1 MPEANDPHARKCG
14 SLPPEG
20 ALTGLPSNSA
30 RASGR
35 PSAGTVLAF
44 DFGTQRIGVAIGEGL
59 LGQARALTTIESPA
73 NDARFTAI
81 GKLIAE
87 WQPTRLVVGLPL
99 ALDGTEHEMTA
110 RSRRFA
116 HQLEGRYR
124 LPVELVDE
132 RLTSVEAERMIKP
145 GRDKSAKARVDAE
158 AARLILQDWFE
169 HAHTA

>member
-1 MPEANDPHARKCG
+1 MPE
-14 SLPPEG
+14 
-20 ALTGLPSNSA
+20 
-30 RASGR
+30 
-35 PSAGTVLAF
+35 GTVLAF

-87 WQPTRLVVGLPL
+87 WQPARLVVGLPL

-116 HQLEGRYR
+116 HQLEGRFR
-124 LPVELVDE
+124 LPVELIDE
-132 RLTSVEAERMIKP
+132 RLTSVEAERAGKP

-158 AARLILQDWFE
+158 AARLILQDWFA

>member
-1 MPEANDPHARKCG
+1 MPE
-14 SLPPEG
+14 
-20 ALTGLPSNSA
+20 
-30 RASGR
+30 
-35 PSAGTVLAF
+35 GTVLAF
-44 DFGTQRIGVAIGEGL
+44 DFGTQRIGVAVGEGL
-59 LGQARALTTIESPA
+59 LGQARALTTIDSPA
-73 NDARFTAI
+73 NDTRFTAI

-87 WQPTRLVVGLPL
+87 WQPARLVVGLPL

-132 RLTSVEAERMIKP
+132 RLTSVEAERAIRP

>member
-1 MPEANDPHARKCG
+1 MPE
-14 SLPPEG
+14 
-20 ALTGLPSNSA
+20 
-30 RASGR
+30 
-35 PSAGTVLAF
+35 GTVLAF

-81 GKLIAE
+81 GRLIAE
-87 WQPTRLVVGLPL
+87 WQPARLVVGLPL

-116 HQLEGRYR
+116 HQLEGRFR
-124 LPVELVDE
+124 LPVELIDE
-132 RLTSVEAERMIKP
+132 RLTSVEAERSVKP

-158 AARLILQDWFE
+158 AARLILQDWFA